1 MNYSKIKAYLL
12 GKGRNPKF
20 VDLCLKRMD
29 EVEKAFGKDIE
40 KLVINDESMKTALT
54 ELEWRIGKDDLDN
67 YQNVLRH
74 YYEMIHGEEFP
85 FGGFGNRRL
94 KS

>member
-1 MNYSKIKAYLL
+1 MNYSKMKDYLI
-12 GKGRNPKF
+12 GKELSPRF
-20 VDLCLKRMD
+20 VDLCLKRVD
-29 EVEKAFGKDIE
+29 EVEQAFGKDIE
-40 KLVINDESMKTALT
+40 KLVLDDESMKTSLT
-54 ELEWRIGKDDLDN
+54 ELEWRIHKNDLDN

-94 KS
+94 KN